1 MTEPIDRLKAMA
13 RADLATGE
21 LPGPDRIRETLEDIR
36 YLPWARD
43 IPDDEIELLARRFEE
58 ELGVT
63 MELGAILDDRN
74 FTPWLDQAKTSIDPY
89 YWDRY
94 KQLMQDKGFST
105 GPDGVITKLDEITD
119 KILSRLGNP
128 EEQGRWDRRGMVVGN
143 VQSGKTANYTGLICK
158 AADAGYRLI
167 IVIAGIHNNL
177 RNQTQSRIDEGFVG
191 RESVLAGRDN
201 SSNIIGV
208 GRFDNS
214 RTPWTFTT
222 AFRDFNKT
230 GATQVGGNLK
240 DLSVPAVF
248 VIKKNPSTLKN
259 LISWLKE
266 HNARGGSQTVSA
278 PMLLID
284 DEADNASINIAK
296 GKDEVSRINGQ
307 IRELL
312 KLFQRSCYVGYTAT
326 PFANIF
332 IDPDEDDDMAGQDL
346 FPKNFIVGLE
356 APSNYYGATRMFV
369 NDSASFIRPIEDN
382 EELLPI
388 KHNKEHQIVALPDS
402 LKLAVRCFVVAR
414 AIRIARG
421 DGNKHM
427 SMLVNASRFT
437 NVQGRLRGAIH
448 EMLENIQ
455 TGVRVNGAKPMAL
468 AETDPEIALLKAAW
482 AIEYASGSETWDEV
496 FPHLNTA
503 AAPVNAVEVNSKS
516 SGTLNYTDYQENG
529 LNVIAVGGFSLSRG
543 LTLEGL
549 MTTWFLRNS
558 VMYDTLMQMGRWFG
572 YRPNYGD
579 LCRIWMPEE
588 AEGWYAHIAE
598 SSDLLKEE
606 LRAMEAA
613 GATPEEFGLKVRSH
627 PDTLVVTA
635 RNKMG
640 SGQNVVVKIG
650 LGNSFVETAILERD
664 GEIQARNR
672 LAVES
677 LVSGLENEGKPLAI
691 AAEYGQ
697 GRLLQSVPAELVQSF
712 IGAFQNHRGSMLTDP
727 GPVLNYISDRV
738 DGELS
743 RWDVLFPGVGDADDD
758 RLDASSLLGVR
769 LVCQRRGIGEK
780 SDNRTIRVT
789 NKQRV
794 SSRGVERAGLEQN
807 QIDAAESAYLD
818 TLSGYRPEGKK
829 PNFPDRIY
837 RRVRTRPLLVVH
849 MLDLRKQDGTK
860 ESNEPVVAWSISFPE
875 TDTPEERTEYIVNTT
890 WLRENYRDDLD
901 EEEME
906 GDDD

>member
-1 MTEPIDRLKAMA
+1 
-13 RADLATGE
+13 
-21 LPGPDRIRETLEDIR
+21 
-36 YLPWARD
+36 
-43 IPDDEIELLARRFEE
+43 
-58 ELGVT
+58 
-63 MELGAILDDRN
+63 
-74 FTPWLDQAKTSIDPY
+74 
-89 YWDRY
+89 
-94 KQLMQDKGFST
+94 
-105 GPDGVITKLDEITD
+105 
-119 KILSRLGNP
+119 
-128 EEQGRWDRRGMVVGN
+128 
-143 VQSGKTANYTGLICK
+143 
-158 AADAGYRLI
+158 
-167 IVIAGIHNNL
+167 
-177 RNQTQSRIDEGFVG
+177 
-191 RESVLAGRDN
+191 
-201 SSNIIGV
+201 
-208 GRFDNS
+208 
-214 RTPWTFTT
+214 
-222 AFRDFNKT
+222 
-230 GATQVGGNLK
+230 
-240 DLSVPAVF
+240 
-248 VIKKNPSTLKN
+248 
-259 LISWLKE
+259 
-266 HNARGGSQTVSA
+266 
-278 PMLLID
+278 
-284 DEADNASINIAK
+284 
-296 GKDEVSRINGQ
+296 
-307 IRELL
+307 
-312 KLFQRSCYVGYTAT
+312 
-326 PFANIF
+326 
-332 IDPDEDDDMAGQDL
+332 
-346 FPKNFIVGLE
+346 
-356 APSNYYGATRMFV
+356 
-369 NDSASFIRPIEDN
+369 
-382 EELLPI
+382 
-388 KHNKEHQIVALPDS
+388 
-402 LKLAVRCFVVAR
+402 
-414 AIRIARG
+414 
-421 DGNKHM
+421 
-427 SMLVNASRFT
+427 MLVNASRFT

-455 TGVRVNGAKPMAL
+455 TSVRVNGAKPMAL
-468 AETDPEIALLKAAW
+468 AEKDPEIALLKAAW
-482 AIEYASGSETWDEV
+482 ATEYASGSETWDEV

-672 LAVES
+672 RAVES

-860 ESNEPVVAWSISFPE
+860 EGNEPIVAWSISFPE

-901 EEEME
+901 EDEME

>member
-1 MTEPIDRLKAMA
+1 MTNPLETLEGMA
-13 RADLATGE
+13 SAALAKGDI
-21 LPGPDRIRETLEDIR
+21 PSPDRIRETLDQLSNMPMCDGIDPEQ
-36 YLPWARD
+36 
-43 IPDDEIELLARRFEE
+43 IEHLARRFEE
-58 ELGVT
+58 RLGVT
-63 MELGAILDDRN
+63 MELGAILDDRS
-74 FTPWLDQAKTSIDPY
+74 FTPWLDQAKANIDPY
-89 YWDRY
+89 YWKRY

-105 GPDGVITKLDEITD
+105 GPDGVVTKLDEITD

-128 EEQGRWDRRGMVVGN
+128 GEKGQWDRRGMVVGN

-208 GRFDNS
+208 GRYDNS
-214 RTPWTFTT
+214 KTPWTFTT

-248 VIKKNPSTLKN
+248 VIKKNTSTLKN

-312 KLFQRSCYVGYTAT
+312 NLFQRSCYVGYTAT

-332 IDPDEDDDMAGQDL
+332 IDPDEDDSMAGQDL

-356 APSNYYGATRMFV
+356 APSNYFGATRMFV
-369 NDSASFIRPIEDN
+369 NESDRFIRPIEDN

-388 KHNKEHQIVALPDS
+388 KHDKEHQIVALPES
-402 LKLAVRCFVVAR
+402 LKLAVRCFVVGR
-414 AIRIARG
+414 AIRIQRG
-421 DGNKHM
+421 AGREHM

-448 EMLENIQ
+448 ELLENIQ
-455 TGVRVNGAKPMAL
+455 TSVRINGAKPIL
-468 AETDPEIALLKAAW
+468 SAETDPEIAMLKKAW
-482 AIEYASGSETWDEV
+482 ATEYASGRESWEQI
-496 FPHLNTA
+496 FPRLNDA
-503 AAPVNAVEVNSKS
+503 AAPINAVEVNSKS
-516 SGTLNYTDYQENG
+516 SGTLNYADYKENG

-572 YRPNYGD
+572 YRPDYGD

-627 PDTLVVTA
+627 PDTLMVTA

-640 SGQNVVVKIG
+640 SGQKVVVNIG
-650 LGNSFVETAILERD
+650 LGNSFVETAILDRD
-664 GEIQARNR
+664 PDVQARNR
-672 LAVES
+672 SAVES
-677 LVSGLENEGKPLAI
+677 LVAELREAGKPVAN
-691 AAEYGQ
+691 AGEYGQ
-697 GRLLQSVPAELVQSF
+697 GRLVRAVPVEFIKSY
-712 IGAFQNHRGSMLTDP
+712 IGAFKNHPGSMLTDP
-727 GPVLNYISDRV
+727 VPVLNYIEDREHN
-738 DGELS
+738 ELS
-743 RWDVLFPGVGDADDD
+743 QWDVLFPGVSETDDD
-758 RLDASSLLGVR
+758 RLEGTSLLGVKI
-769 LVCQRRGIGEK
+769 VCQRRGVGVK

-794 SSRGVERAGLEQN
+794 SSRGIEKAGLPDQLIEQ
-807 QIDAAESAYLD
+807 AEKAYLSE
-818 TLSGYRPEGKK
+818 LAGYSPDGKK

-837 RRVRTRPLLVVH
+837 RKVRTRPLLIVH
-849 MLDLRKQDGTK
+849 LLDLRDDKTK
-860 ESNEPVVAWSISFPE
+860 LGDEPVVAWSISFPQTE
-875 TDTPEERTEYIVNTT
+875 TPEEKTEYVVNTT

-901 EEEME
+901 EDEME